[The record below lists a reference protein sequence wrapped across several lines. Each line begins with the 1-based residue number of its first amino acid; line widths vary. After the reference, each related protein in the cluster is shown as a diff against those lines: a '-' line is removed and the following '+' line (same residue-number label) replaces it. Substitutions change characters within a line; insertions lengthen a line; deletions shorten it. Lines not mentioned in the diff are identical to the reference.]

1 MDVLSGGS
9 VKWTS
14 KDRVTPETAVVTGT
28 EEKSDVVAETRRAD
42 KPMMVFV
49 TDSAVV
55 EGFDKIEKVVLT
67 DDRVLIGSRAFA
79 CIKMTPEQAAKDKL
93 LADAGKETPRI
104 VFVTMDYKDTHVIE
118 GSKLSVGGLW
128 SAMQV
133 QYKKAYEGNLETSVK
148 AMLKVLV
155 EFDKVGAA
163 RKVQEEKELRESKPT
178 DGDKADWA
186 KTKKELD
193 ERQAKAEKERDAL
206 LKYVKKEKET
216 KAAA

>member
-1 MDVLSGGS
+1 M
-9 VKWTS
+9 KWTS
-14 KDRVTPETAVVTGT
+14 KDRVAPDTAVVTGK
-28 EEKSDVVAETRRAD
+28 EGKADVVEETRRAD

-67 DDRVLIGSRAFA
+67 DDKVLIGSRAFT
-79 CIKMTPEQAAKDKL
+79 CIKMSPEQAAKDKL

-104 VFVTMDYKDTHVIE
+104 VFVTIDYKDTQVIE
-118 GSKLSVGGLW
+118 GSKLTVGSLW
-128 SAMQV
+128 AAMQV
-133 QYKKAYEGNLETSVK
+133 HYRKAYEGNLETIAK
-148 AMLKVLV
+148 AMFKVMI
-155 EFDKVGAA
+155 EFDKVSAG

-178 DGDKADWA
+178 DGDKAEWA
-186 KTKKELD
+186 KTKKEFD

-206 LKYVKKEKET
+206 LKFVKKDKEA